1 MIEQGVLNM
10 HLKSGPFVLCSSNYR
25 KTTTVLIRIQKKPHT
40 KKIKIKNLKKRQQK
54 YAKGPYYELRFMI
67 VELQF
72 Y

>member
-25 KTTTVLIRIQKKPHT
+25 KTTTVLIRIQKSHRP
-40 KKIKIKNLKKRQQK
+40 KKKKKRKRKQK